1 MMLQFYLQ
9 LIETEEDKQLFT
21 ILYENYRQRM
31 RLVASDNLDNSSFAE
46 DAVHNAFIGVAK
58 NMDSIRNRSS
68 EDQRNYLLK
77 AAKYAAYNI
86 NRTERKQEEY
96 YVVVEE
102 EPFED
107 SVLDALCAKLDR
119 EAIVNAIEQIKEPY
133 NTVLY
138 FFFLMEMEQKA
149 IASLLNRT
157 PEAIRQQLHRG
168 KGMLKKRLEEALA
181 VHV

>member
-1 MMLQFYLQ
+1 MLQFYLQ
-9 LIETEEDKQLFT
+9 LIETEEDQELFT
-21 ILYENYRQRM
+21 FLYENYRQRM
-31 RLVASDNLDNSSFAE
+31 RLVASENLDNDSFAE
-46 DAVHNAFIGVAK
+46 DAVHNAFIGVTK
-58 NMDSIRNRSS
+58 NMASIRDRCR

-96 YVVVEE
+96 YVVIEE
-102 EPFED
+102 EAVAD

-119 EAIVNAIEQIKEPY
+119 EAIVNAIEEIKEPY
-133 NTVLY
+133 NTVL
-138 FFFLMEMEQKA
+138 FFSLLMEMEHKE
-149 IASLLNRT
+149 IASLLDRT
-157 PEAIRQQLHRG
+157 PDAIRQQIHRG